1 VAYLYA
7 ILGLSVLIIVHE
19 FGHMLV
25 ARLFGMRVH
34 TFSVGFGPA
43 LVKWRGRHTT
53 YQIAL
58 IPLGGFV
65 QIAGMNPHEKLPEG
79 DSGSYAN
86 KGWLA
91 RIATVVAGPLTN
103 YLAAMVLM
111 VLVISI
117 WGLPGWKM
125 DGVVGEV
132 KEGMPAAEAGLQPGD
147 RIVSID
153 GQAVES
159 YQQLVKLV
167 RQSSG
172 EPLSVQIA
180 SDGDKRTVTVTP
192 VEKEG
197 TYFIGVQPALEF
209 TEVGPGAAIALG
221 VLYPL
226 EQSRRA
232 LAALGDLLRSLF
244 AGEDPRG
251 KVGGPVEIVYQL
263 RVNFEQNPIMALVF
277 LAILSAYLGLFNLLP
292 IPALDGGRLLFL
304 IVGAVRRRPLDQ
316 RLENLIHTIGFIL
329 LLALILMIS
338 YCDFARRLGG
348 P

>member
-1 VAYLYA
+1 
-7 ILGLSVLIIVHE
+7 
-19 FGHMLV
+19 
-25 ARLFGMRVH
+25 
-34 TFSVGFGPA
+34 
-43 LVKWRGRHTT
+43 
-53 YQIAL
+53 
-58 IPLGGFV
+58 
-65 QIAGMNPHEKLPEG
+65 
-79 DSGSYAN
+79 
-86 KGWLA
+86 
-91 RIATVVAGPLTN
+91 
-103 YLAAMVLM
+103 M